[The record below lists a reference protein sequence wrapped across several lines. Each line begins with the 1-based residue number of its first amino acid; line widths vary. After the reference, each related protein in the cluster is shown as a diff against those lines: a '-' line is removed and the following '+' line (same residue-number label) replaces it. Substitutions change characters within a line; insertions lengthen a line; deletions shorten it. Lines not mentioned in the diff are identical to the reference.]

1 MDGKRNIMN
10 IPEEIEF
17 MSQTWQ
23 IRSAKHKELIDC
35 LGLCD
40 PQTNTII
47 LDPGLPDSVMTQ
59 TLMHEL
65 VHLIEIT
72 LNQCLTEGQ
81 VDTMATGIVHLFRA
95 NPSLLRLIEEQE

>member
-1 MDGKRNIMN
+1 MQ

-17 MSQTWQ
+17 MSQTWS
-23 IRSAKHKELIDC
+23 IRSANARELTDC

-47 LDPGLPDSVMTQ
+47 MYPGLPDSVMTQ

-65 VHLIEIT
+65 VHLVEIT

-81 VDTMATGIVHLFRA
+81 VDTIAMGLIHLFRA
-95 NPSLLRLIEEQE
+95 NPGLLSLLERPE